1 MRLKGQYIIF
11 LLLIVLLCSCG
22 KEIAPSGS
30 SGKQPKGFDTATFNY
45 LYVEAL
51 KQKLMGNGGE
61 ALKYFEQSVRLN
73 PESDA
78 AYFQMAQI
86 VLANNDIANGK
97 KYALKATSISIDNIW
112 YLMMLASL
120 YYQEKNLDS
129 AIYYYET
136 AVRYFPER
144 ENLQM
149 MLGNLYTENREYDK
163 ANSVYEGLDKKYG
176 VNETT
181 AVSSIKSLMAAGK
194 YDEALIK
201 SQQLVENKPEDVTYA
216 TLLAEVYRAKGDNAS
231 ALDVYKALIDRDSD
245 DPQTQLALSDF
256 LLKEKFYDELF
267 LLLNNIILNVNITRE
282 EKFDLFGRLIQSPDL
297 VNKQGDNLS
306 IAIRVLEANYK
317 GDSNISMLRPE
328 LLIRQQKLNEAA
340 ILLEGITKKEP
351 EFYYAWEKMLFV
363 YLQLGDF
370 KQLMIKGEQAS
381 ALFNRS
387 FVAKVLY
394 ANGAL
399 EMGQYQ
405 IALDELKKAE
415 ILAGNDKAFL
425 NQVFTM
431 KADAYYRMKDYNKA
445 FELFD
450 EVLKNDSEDLIV
462 LNNYAYY
469 LAEQD
474 MNLKEAEEMSKKVVE
489 KEKENTT
496 YLDTYA
502 WVLYKRG
509 KLNEAARVME
519 SIIESGEKPD
529 AVWYEHYGYILK
541 KQNKCEKAI
550 ENWNK
555 ALIIDPG
562 KADLVK
568 EIENCK
574 K

>member
-399 EMGQYQ
+399 ETGQYQ